1 MTPDSLKKNQSDQ
14 LLLGSSFSVLTLNV
28 PEGFSKVA
36 ASTPLPLSKSESRT
50 TGATEAEEELEDEN
64 DSELDENEDEE
75 DEDEENEEDED
86 DDENEDEE
94 NEEDEDDDE
103 NEDEED
109 EEDEDEVE
117 NENVCSQMASA
128 SASDTFAVFATTISS
143 RKPTKPSPW
152 LVLCAPMHSSW
163 VLR

>member
-1 MTPDSLKKNQSDQ
+1 VELQRDGALKSTFSTGARPLTPDSLKKNQSDQ

-94 NEEDEDDDE
+94 DEDEENEEDEDDDE
-103 NEDEED
+103 NEDE
-109 EEDEDEVE
+109 
-117 NENVCSQMASA
+117 NVCSRMASA
-128 SASDTFAVFATTISS
+128 SCSVTSSVLAITISS
-143 RKPTKPSPW
+143 NLEALQS
-152 LVLCAPMHSSW
+152 A
-163 VLR
+163 